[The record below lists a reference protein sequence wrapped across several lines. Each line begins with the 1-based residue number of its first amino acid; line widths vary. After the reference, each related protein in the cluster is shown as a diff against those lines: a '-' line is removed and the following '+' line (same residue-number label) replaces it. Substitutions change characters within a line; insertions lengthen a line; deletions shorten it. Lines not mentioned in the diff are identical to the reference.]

1 MRVLMSWG
9 VVCESVDELIFR
21 AKNGG
26 QTEFAEVA
34 EMYEPLISSMVAKF
48 SSGQLDV
55 AVEEE
60 DLRQEALTAL
70 FVAVMS
76 YDSES
81 PVSFGL
87 YAKICIKNR
96 LISALRKV
104 KHDLIADDL
113 FLSENSEELV
123 SADPESEYIDRESY
137 SMIRRAVDAS
147 LTEYE
152 RAVLKLYLRDMS
164 YKEISESL
172 GKTEKSVANALCR
185 IKAKI
190 KDRF

>member
-1 MRVLMSWG
+1 MSWG

-34 EMYEPLISSMVAKF
+34 EIYEPLVASMVAKF
-48 SSGQLDV
+48 SLGQQKPAL
-55 AVEEE
+55 EEE

-104 KHDLIADDL
+104 KHDLVADDL
-113 FLSENSEELV
+113 FFSENLEELV
-123 SADPESEYIDRESY
+123 TSDPESEYIDKESY
-137 SMIRRAVDAS
+137 DMMRRAVDAS
-147 LTEYE
+147 LTKYE
-152 RAVLKLYLRDMS
+152 RSVLKFYLRDMS
-164 YKEISESL
+164 YKEISEAL

>member
-1 MRVLMSWG
+1 MSWG
-9 VVCESVDELIFR
+9 VVRESVDELIIR

-34 EMYEPLISSMVAKF
+34 EIYEPLISSMVAKF
-48 SSGQLDV
+48 SSGQQKVALD
-55 AVEEE
+55 ED
-60 DLRQEALTAL
+60 DLRQEALIAL

-76 YDSES
+76 YDPES

-87 YAKICIKNR
+87 YAKVCIRNK
-96 LISALRKV
+96 LISAFRKV

-113 FLSENSEELV
+113 FLSENAEELI
-123 SADPESEYIDRESY
+123 SADPESEYIDKESY
-137 SMIRRAVDAS
+137 AVMRRAVDAS

-164 YKEISESL
+164 YKEISEAL
-172 GKTEKSVANALCR
+172 GKTEKSVGNALFR

>member
-1 MRVLMSWG
+1 MKMLMPMG

-34 EMYEPLISSMVAKF
+34 EIYEPLISSMVARF
-48 SSGQLDV
+48 SSGQQKIAL
-55 AVEEE
+55 EEE
-60 DLRQEALTAL
+60 DLRQEALIAL

-87 YAKICIKNR
+87 YAKVCIRNR

-104 KHDLIADDL
+104 KHDIIADDL

-123 SADPESEYIDRESY
+123 SADPESEYIDKESY
-137 SMIRRAVDAS
+137 GMMRRAVDAT

-164 YKEISESL
+164 YKEISETL
-172 GKTEKSVANALCR
+172 GKTEKSVGNALCR